1 MPDAFRR
8 LCRAAIL
15 LLLPLGPAAA
25 EPGWFIP
32 GRPGEEPAAG
42 RPLPVPPVANPQ
54 PGASSRSDVLDAFMP
69 FYRIGPSS
77 LRHPEA
83 MVVDIEATM
92 RPTYTN
98 TMPLFHQ
105 EIPLPPG
112 NWTVVSVNPEASR
125 DPGPASG
132 GSLAARLDGHR
143 VTGLILIRGSDPG
156 TPGTLAQLPPNR
168 FCESAGHYAAERLA
182 GPADG
187 RDACW
192 FVAEA
197 MAPALF
203 WTLPEAPPELLVGI
217 ETMRRTG
224 EQVPARMLGVTYFRI
239 QGPRWIEVTTYFD
252 TARNGVAD
260 DPAGRR
266 LGAAQAPADPAMHG
280 LVDRLGAWTT
290 RRLPL
295 LQAPG
300 DVRTPADAVAASN
313 VGVPEQSPSS
323 ALRAPARRAG
333 TPCSAWATAARS
345 AGACACCL
353 PGSSPAPR
361 CGTACRGRVASAR
374 R

>member
-15 LLLPLGPAAA
+15 LVLPLGPAAA
-25 EPGWFIP
+25 GPGWFVP
-32 GRPGEEPAAG
+32 GRPGREPVAG
-42 RPLPVPPVANPQ
+42 RPVHVAPVIPVANPQ
-54 PGASSRSDVLDAFMP
+54 PGAFNRLDFLNAFMP

-77 LRHPEA
+77 MRYPEA
-83 MVVDIEATM
+83 TVVDIEATM
-92 RPTYTN
+92 RPTYTG

-112 NWTVVSVNPEASR
+112 NWTVVSVNPEGSR
-125 DPGPASG
+125 DDGPSSG

-168 FCESAGHYAAERLA
+168 SCQAVGHYAARQLA

-197 MAPALF
+197 TAPALF
-203 WTLPEAPPELLVGI
+203 WTLPDAPPGLRVGM

-224 EQVPARMLGVTYFRI
+224 EQVPARMVGVTYFRI
-239 QGPRWIEVTTYFD
+239 QGARWIEVSTYFD

-260 DPAGRR
+260 DPDGKR
-266 LGAAQAPADPAMHG
+266 LKAAQALADPAMRG

-295 LQAPG
+295 LQALG
-300 DVRTPADAVAASN
+300 AVRTPADTVAASN
-313 VGVPEQSPSS
+313 VGVP
-323 ALRAPARRAG
+323 R
-333 TPCSAWATAARS
+333 
-345 AGACACCL
+345 
-353 PGSSPAPR
+353 
-361 CGTACRGRVASAR
+361 
-374 R
+374 